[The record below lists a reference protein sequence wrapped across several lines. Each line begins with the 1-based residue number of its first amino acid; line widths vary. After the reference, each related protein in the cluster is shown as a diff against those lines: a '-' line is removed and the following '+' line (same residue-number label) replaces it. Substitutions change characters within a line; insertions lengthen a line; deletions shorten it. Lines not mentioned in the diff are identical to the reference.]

1 MARKRGWLGLARTPA
16 GGPSAGPP
24 SAGPPSA
31 GPPSAGP
38 PSAGD
43 QSGGHANPG
52 WSIISYMVAGMAV
65 YGGIGWLI
73 GRWTGYSAVLFPVG
87 LLAGL
92 GLALTLI
99 ILRYGRS

>member
-1 MARKRGWLGLARTPA
+1 MARKRGWPGVARTPA
-16 GGPSAGPP
+16 GGSSAGPP
-24 SAGPPSA
+24 SAAPL
-31 GPPSAGP
+31 
-38 PSAGD
+38 SAGD

-73 GRWTGYSAVLFPVG
+73 GRWTGYTAVLFPVG

>member
-1 MARKRGWLGLARTPA
+1 MTRKRGWLGVARTPA
-16 GGPSAGPP
+16 GGPSAGQP
-24 SAGPPSA
+24 SAGQ
-31 GPPSAGP
+31 

-43 QSGGHANPG
+43 QSGGEANPG

-73 GRWTGYSAVLFPVG
+73 GRWTGYSAVFFPVG